1 MSATPIR
8 FAIVGTGSIAR
19 RHAQAIA
26 AVPDAKLVAVWGRDE
41 GRGRDFA
48 AEHGADFVDCL
59 ETLAARDDVQ
69 AATIATPS
77 GSHSQSCAPF
87 LRAGKAVLCEKPIDV
102 TLEKIDTLL
111 ALAQTHRAP
120 LAAVL
125 QLRFG
130 AAAQA
135 LKKAV
140 EQGRFGKLTLCSA
153 YVKWWR
159 GQEYYDSVEWRGTRE
174 FDGGGALMNQG
185 IHAVDLLQWL
195 VGMPSEVFAFAGRL
209 AHKRIEV
216 EDTIAVCLRFPHGA
230 IGTIEA
236 TTASNPGSAMRIEI
250 CGDRG
255 SAVWEDDLLTSWK
268 FDRES
273 PEDDALRSAQSSG
286 IIGGKSDPAAIGIEG
301 HRLLVADLVAAIR
314 EHRPPLIPANEARN
328 AVRLILAAYDSAST
342 GHPVSI

>member
-87 LRAGKAVLCEKPIDV
+87 LRAGKAVLCEKPLDV

-140 EQGRFGKLTLCSA
+140 EQGRFGRLTH
-153 YVKWWR
+153 
-159 GQEYYDSVEWRGTRE
+159 Q
-174 FDGGGALMNQG
+174 
-185 IHAVDLLQWL
+185 
-195 VGMPSEVFAFAGRL
+195 PVFAAGAALSREIFVEAVALIANRQLRAPRRPVCCPDDQFVLVSSTTL
-209 AHKRIEV
+209 AH
-216 EDTIAVCLRFPHGA
+216 AP
-230 IGTIEA
+230 
-236 TTASNPGSAMRIEI
+236 
-250 CGDRG
+250 
-255 SAVWEDDLLTSWK
+255 
-268 FDRES
+268 
-273 PEDDALRSAQSSG
+273 
-286 IIGGKSDPAAIGIEG
+286 
-301 HRLLVADLVAAIR
+301 
-314 EHRPPLIPANEARN
+314 
-328 AVRLILAAYDSAST
+328 
-342 GHPVSI
+342 

>member
-1 MSATPIR
+1 MTPIR
-8 FAIVGTGSIAR
+8 FAIIGSGGIAAK
-19 RHAQAIA
+19 HAQAIA
-26 AVPDAKLVAVWGRDE
+26 AVPGAELVAVWGQVPE
-41 GRGRDFA
+41 RGAKFA
-48 AEHGADFVDCL
+48 ADLGVEFVT
-59 ETLAARDDVQ
+59 EIEALAARQDID
-69 AATIATPS
+69 AITIATPS
-77 GSHSQSCAPF
+77 GTHEASALPF
-87 LRAGKAVLCEKPIDV
+87 LKRGKAVLCEKPIEV
-102 TLEKIDTLL
+102 TLAKIDSLL
-111 ALAQTHRAP
+111 AAAEENHAV

-159 GQEYYDSVEWRGTRE
+159 GQEYYDSVAWRGTRE

-255 SAVWEDDLLTSWK
+255 SAVWEDDLLISWK